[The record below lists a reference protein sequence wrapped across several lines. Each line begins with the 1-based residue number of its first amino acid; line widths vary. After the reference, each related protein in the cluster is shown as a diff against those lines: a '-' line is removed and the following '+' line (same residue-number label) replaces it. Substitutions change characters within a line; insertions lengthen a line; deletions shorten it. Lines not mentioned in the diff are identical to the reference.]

1 MFATDKDLLLL
12 EPNLFR
18 DVAWTGQRLVSGV
31 VQIASGIVKFQSSD
45 VRITDVGLAPGH
57 IVIVG
62 LTPYEI
68 IEVIN
73 DTDATISKVR
83 AGNDD
88 PVIPMADIETDTP
101 AIIATFAPQTAIVH
115 RQVLRMLGIEPE
127 HPAPGMPAAA
137 DITNPRALA
146 RLEALGSLHLIYS
159 AAGALT
165 PADSPAN
172 QRAELYRRRFSE
184 ERARCRV
191 EVDTNNDGLPDS
203 TRMLNMIQFTR
214 A

>member
-12 EPNLFR
+12 EPTLFR
-18 DVAWTGQRLVSGV
+18 DVAWTGQRLVTGL
-31 VQIASGIVKFQSSD
+31 VQIASGVLKFQSSD
-45 VRITDVGLAPGH
+45 VRITDAGVGPGC
-57 IVIVG
+57 IAVVG

-68 IEVIN
+68 VEVIN

-83 AGNDD
+83 AGSDD
-88 PVIPMADIETDTP
+88 PLIPMADIETDVP

-127 HPAPGMPAAA
+127 HAAPGAPTPS

-146 RLEALGSLHLIYS
+146 RLEALGALHLIYS
-159 AAGALT
+159 AAGALS

-184 ERARCRV
+184 ERSRCRV
-191 EVDTNNDGLPDS
+191 EIDTNGDGLPDA
-203 TRMLNMIQFTR
+203 TRTLNVIQFVR

>member
-127 HPAPGMPAAA
+127 HPAPGMPTAA
-137 DITNPRALA
+137 DITNARALA